1 MEIRKT
7 EFPVT
12 LQAFEIRADAK
23 EEFIAEQVVNSQTEA
38 DRFASRYNG
47 KLIKAHALRPDEV
60 RRNERFHPTRKSAF
74 PAWAVFILVLIA
86 FLVIAYF
93 AGWLTPVIDRI
104 R

>member
-12 LQAFEIRADAK
+12 LQAFEVRDSK
-23 EEFIAEQVVNSQTEA
+23 EEFIAEQVVNTQTEA
-38 DRFASRYNG
+38 DRFTSRFNG

-60 RRNERFHPTRKSAF
+60 RRADHFHPARRNAF
-74 PAWAVFILVLIA
+74 PAWAIFLLLLVA
-86 FLVIAYF
+86 FLVAAYF
-93 AGWLTPVIDRI
+93 MGWLQPVIDRI